1 MILGDFAK
9 AVGQIGDPR
18 FLRVLGLGLALTL
31 ALLVA
36 IYAGFLWLIGLF
48 MPDQLILPV
57 VGPVTWIGDL
67 VTWGSVFLML
77 FFSIFLMIPVAS
89 AITSMFLDDVAD
101 AVEALHYP
109 DLAPAPRVSLYEGIR
124 ETINALGLL
133 IFLNV
138 VALVF
143 YVFLPIST
151 PLLFVA
157 LNGFLLGR
165 EYFRLVALRRLGREA
180 ARAMGRRYRGQI
192 WIAGMLMTLPLSVP
206 LVNLVIP
213 VLGAATFTHMFHRLA
228 RAQPAGGP
236 IR

>member
-1 MILGDFAK
+1 MILGDFAR

-18 FLRVLGLGLALTL
+18 FLRVLGIGLALTV

-36 IYAGFLWLIGLF
+36 VYAGFLWVIGLF
-48 MPDQLILPV
+48 MPDQLDLPV
-57 VGPVTWIGDL
+57 VGTVTWVGDL
-67 VTWGSVFLML
+67 LTWGSVFLML

-101 AVEALHYP
+101 AVEAVHYP
-109 DLAPAPRVSLYEGIR
+109 DLAPAPRAGFYEGLR

-133 IFLNV
+133 ILLNF
-138 VALVF
+138 VALFF
-143 YVFLPIST
+143 YVFIPIST

-180 ARAMGRRYRGQI
+180 AKAMGRRYRGQI

>member
-1 MILGDFAK
+1 
-9 AVGQIGDPR
+9 
-18 FLRVLGLGLALTL
+18 
-31 ALLVA
+31 
-36 IYAGFLWLIGLF
+36 

>member
-180 ARAMGRRYRGQI
+180 ARAMGRRHRGQI